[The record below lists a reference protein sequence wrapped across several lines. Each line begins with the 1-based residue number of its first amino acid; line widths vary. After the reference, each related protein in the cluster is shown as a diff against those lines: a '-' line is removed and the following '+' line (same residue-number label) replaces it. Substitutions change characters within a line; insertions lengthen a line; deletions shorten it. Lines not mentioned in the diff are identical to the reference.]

1 LAASKSLKKHCFLKH
16 IHKKGAAKLRREGAQ
31 KEVQKQQKNITFC
44 EYLEAQ
50 KVHFSIWAS

>member
-1 LAASKSLKKHCFLKH
+1 MFLKH

-31 KEVQKQQKNITFC
+31 KYIQEQQKNIKFGDDVG
-44 EYLEAQ
+44 AQ